1 MDITPNFS
9 LDIIVIVRTTPKEV
23 VSKEKKV
30 VSKAPSNAV
39 CFFSLIKTEAM
50 FKSAVATNVIFLKN
64 VKRRLNN
71 HIS

>member
-30 VSKAPSNAV
+30 TSKAPFNAV
-39 CFFSLIKTEAM
+39 CFFSQIKTEAM
-50 FKSAVATNVIFLKN
+50 FKSAVATNVIFLKT
-64 VKRRLNN
+64 VK
-71 HIS
+71 

>member
-30 VSKAPSNAV
+30 ASKAPFNAV
-39 CFFSLIKTEAM
+39 CFFSLIETEAM
-50 FKSAVATNVIFLKN
+50 FKSAVATNVIFLKT
-64 VKRRLNN
+64 VK
-71 HIS
+71 

>member
-23 VSKEKKV
+23 VSKEKEV

-39 CFFSLIKTEAM
+39 VS
-50 FKSAVATNVIFLKN
+50 SA
-64 VKRRLNN
+64 
-71 HIS
+71 

>member
-9 LDIIVIVRTTPKEV
+9 LDIIVIIRTTPKEV
-23 VSKEKKV
+23 A
-30 VSKAPSNAV
+30 SKAPFNAV